1 MVSNSPG
8 TQSIHCPRCGQTMRI
23 AQSHPTWSGPCE
35 RCGQLLWFSPS
46 AGVVA
51 PIVEFDQIRTD
62 QRIASLPASTYIPVK
77 ILQSVPKNVVRE
89 NRIFPIAE
97 WRDAIVTA
105 VSRRISLDT
114 IEKLRFILNRH
125 MLLVVIDDSAL
136 SQLIDCH
143 YPEPH
148 DRPS

>member
-1 MVSNSPG
+1 MVSNSPDR
-8 TQSIHCPRCGQTMRI
+8 QSIHCPLCGESMRI
-23 AQSHPTWSGPCE
+23 AQPHPTWSGPCA

-51 PIVEFDQIRTD
+51 PIVEFDQLRTD
-62 QRIASLPASTYIPVK
+62 QRVASLPASTYIPVK

-97 WRDAIVTA
+97 WSDALVIA
-105 VSRRISLDT
+105 VSRRIDLDT
-114 IEKLRFILNRH
+114 IEKLRFLLNRH
-125 MLLVVIDDSAL
+125 MLLVVIDDSTL
-136 SQLIDCH
+136 SQQIDYH